1 MQEIEDASVG
11 GNPDAQQKRNRR
23 TTVDHIMIL
32 QASPLRVWS
41 VLTDFAG
48 HRYWKPFI
56 QLEGD
61 AVEGGDARYSFR
73 VGGLGKTITAA
84 ADITCVNKP
93 SAFAWSTGV
102 AKLLLFEEA
111 YELEPIPTGT
121 RLRHSM
127 SFTGLLG
134 GPWLAL
140 RRRTLEASLVSSD
153 RSLERYLRRL
163 AAQSGAKL
171 RPTSARH
178 GVKKTRGPK

>member
-1 MQEIEDASVG
+1 MSRAEDTSAGSSPNARQVR
-11 GNPDAQQKRNRR
+11 ARR

-41 VLTDFAG
+41 VLTDFAS

-56 QLEGD
+56 QLSGD
-61 AVEGGDARYSFR
+61 AVEGGDAKYSFR
-73 VGGLGKTITAA
+73 VGGLDKRITATA
-84 ADITCVNKP
+84 EIIRAEKP
-93 SAFAWSTGV
+93 SAFVWTTGV

-111 YELEPIPTGT
+111 YELEHAPNGT

-178 GVKKTRGPK
+178 GFRKNRRQK